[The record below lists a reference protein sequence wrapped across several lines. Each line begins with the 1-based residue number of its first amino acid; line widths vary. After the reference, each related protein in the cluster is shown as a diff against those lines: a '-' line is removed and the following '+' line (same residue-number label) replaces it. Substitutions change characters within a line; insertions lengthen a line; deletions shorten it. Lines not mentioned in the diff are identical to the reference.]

1 MKTRLLANLCAFA
14 LCVAIFSATIFGAI
28 FFVACD
34 GEKVAEIGKIAPE
47 IVAMDMEGKSA
58 NLVDFSDKAI
68 ALVFFKNGC
77 EACVGILPPLDSY
90 AKTAPNLAVIAIN
103 AHNSKD
109 EIAEFLA
116 EVSLPHT
123 QILRDSLKLT
133 TQRFIITM
141 TPSVVLLDRNHIVRE
156 KIIGAGDFG
165 AIEAKL
171 QTLL

>member
-1 MKTRLLANLCAFA
+1 MRFITNLWAFVLV
-14 LCVAIFSATIFGAI
+14 LCVT

-58 NLVDFSDKAI
+58 NLADFSDKAI

-77 EACVGILPPLDSY
+77 EACVGILPSLDSY

-116 EVSLPHT
+116 EVQLPHT

-156 KIIGAGDFG
+156 KIIGAENFS